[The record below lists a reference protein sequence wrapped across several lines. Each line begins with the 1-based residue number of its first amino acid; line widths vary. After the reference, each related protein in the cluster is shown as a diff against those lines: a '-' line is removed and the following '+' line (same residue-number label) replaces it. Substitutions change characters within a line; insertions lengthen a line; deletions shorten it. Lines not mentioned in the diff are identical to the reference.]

1 MALFFLGGKIKK
13 TYHVDQPNKLVGFY
27 ERIELE
33 GLLKFLMM
41 LIFECMFVE
50 LFYKSTNYFIINF

>member
-1 MALFFLGGKIKK
+1 MALFFWGGKIKK